1 MAETSNKPTAMIA
14 RLIFVNLTLA
24 GRNRFILRG
33 ESFASVRNQA
43 WCGPQARFWLEWER
57 HHTFRKPLS
66 DEALTH
72 TASILIGIYADLS
85 WICWI
90 LSARKPET
98 RSHRIERTRTE
109 NASSLLF
116 GSAASTV
123 EIIALARRDAPGGSR
138 RDRQIFAGEF
148 ENRLLGPD
156 HPSIF
161 PTFEDQ
167 VHISAVEQVASCRF
181 RHRRNLRCGSPHNCQ
196 ACGFTSGAGSLPA
209 DSSSILKRCV
219 RSPEER
225 YALKNRPQ
233 FHLVSN

>member
-1 MAETSNKPTAMIA
+1 MLDSFRQETGEEEPPYREDAHGEC
-14 RLIFVNLTLA
+14 V
-24 GRNRFILRG
+24 IL
-33 ESFASVRNQA
+33 VV
-43 WCGPQARFWLEWER
+43 
-57 HHTFRKPLS
+57 
-66 DEALTH
+66 
-72 TASILIGIYADLS
+72 
-85 WICWI
+85 
-90 LSARKPET
+90 
-98 RSHRIERTRTE
+98 
-109 NASSLLF
+109 

-209 DSSSILKRCV
+209 DRRRHRSSSVTLDR
-219 RSPEER
+219 RESAMP
-225 YALKNRPQ
+225 
-233 FHLVSN
+233 